1 MGVAITSILPKKE
14 ITFQELQG
22 KKLAIDSSNIIY
34 QLGDNTH
41 SPCLLEDI
49 PVFECYSSDS
59 SSDFSSEV
67 D

>member
-1 MGVAITSILPKKE
+1 MIKIGIWEKVFPDLSNVGLSNMIY
-14 ITFQELQG
+14 
-22 KKLAIDSSNIIY
+22 SNIIY

-41 SPCLLEDI
+41 SPCLLEDV
-49 PVFECYSSDS
+49 PEFECYSSDS